1 MNLVRKIKLKKRLL
15 VCFLLLSIIPIIL
28 ISFFTYKLSSNSAK
42 RKLADSNKQLLSLIN
57 TNMKG
62 EIEKY
67 QYVCGSICIN
77 EDIQEALLK
86 YDMSDI
92 EKNKTI
98 LSIQD
103 IVKTRIIYPANA
115 KNITILDKNGR
126 LFYDLGYDGFFQKDL
141 EEIYSKTLNEDKDSF
156 TYVKTYS
163 GRDIIVLSRKIY
175 NHYQKKEIIGFTLI
189 SIDEGL
195 FSKTVLNPAEI
206 HDGSNIILMDAY
218 GTVLSSWD
226 RSIPLGEKY
235 NSSEIIKN
243 INAINKNSGTFTL
256 DIDGER
262 QQVTYFYNRD
272 IDKFFLS
279 FVPYSYID
287 SAASVIARDVTIVAI
302 LLICVCCFIL
312 LFIHSSIADPV
323 ENMASACKDIEQGDL
338 SVRINDSGQDELAF
352 LAGSINSMVEEI
364 SSLLQIQKLQEK
376 QKREVEL
383 QMLQYQ
389 INPHFLFNT
398 LNTLK
403 LVAQM
408 NHDEVVSEGIKSL
421 SELLKNTLVE
431 KNEFIS
437 IEEEMNNLK
446 NYMAIMKIR
455 YAGSFTEI
463 FELDESILKNKI
475 PKLLLQPLIENS
487 IVHGAPND
495 GRILNICIKCKEIG
509 SDICIEIEDDG
520 VGFDVNEVLTSNDST
535 ASSTN
540 PLKGLGTEN
549 VNQRI
554 KLNFGDPY
562 GVTIKSEKNKGTVCT
577 VLIPAIKP

>member
-1 MNLVRKIKLKKRLL
+1 MNLIRRIKLKKRLL
-15 VCFLLLSIIPIIL
+15 VCFLLLSIIPIII
-28 ISFFTYKLSSNSAK
+28 ISFITYKLSSNASK
-42 RKLADSNKQLLSLIN
+42 KKIADSNKQLLSLIN

-77 EDIQEALLK
+77 EDIQEALLQ
-86 YDMSDI
+86 DNMSDI
-92 EKNKTI
+92 EKNKTT
-98 LSIQD
+98 LNIQD
-103 IVKTRIIYPANA
+103 IIKSRIIYPANA
-115 KNITILDKNGR
+115 KNITILDKTGS
-126 LFYDLGYDGFFQKDL
+126 LFYDLGYDGFFPDDL
-141 EEIYSKTLNEDKDSF
+141 RDIYLKTYDEDKDSF

-163 GRDIIVLSRKIY
+163 GRDIIVLSRKIFNQY
-175 NHYQKKEIIGFTLI
+175 KKSEIIGYSLI

-226 RSIPLGEKY
+226 RSIPLGQKY
-235 NSSEIIKN
+235 HSEQIIKN
-243 INAINKNSGTFTL
+243 INTINKISGTFTL
-256 DIDGER
+256 EIDN
-262 QQVTYFYNRD
+262 QLQLVTYFYNRD

-287 SAASVIARDVTIVAI
+287 SEASLIARDVVIAAV
-302 LLICVCCFIL
+302 LLICVCCFAL

-323 ENMASACKDIEQGDL
+323 ENMASACKDIGEGDL
-338 SVRINDSGQDELAF
+338 SIRINDSGQDELAF
-352 LAGSINSMVEEI
+352 LADSINSMVEEI
-364 SSLLQIQKLQEK
+364 SSLLEKQKLQEAE
-376 QKREVEL
+376 KRDVEL

-408 NHDEVVSEGIKSL
+408 NHDEVVSDGIKSL

-437 IEEEMNNLK
+437 IEEEMHNLK

-455 YAGSFTEI
+455 YAGSFSESFEI
-463 FELDESILKNKI
+463 DESLSEFKI
-475 PKLLLQPLIENS
+475 PKLLLQPIVENA
-487 IVHGAPND
+487 IVHGTPND
-495 GRILNICIKCKEIG
+495 GRILNILISCKKY
-509 SDICIEIEDDG
+509 SDDICLKIQDDG
-520 VGFDVNEVLTSNDST
+520 VGFDVNASNAQA
-535 ASSTN
+535 ASEKSAN
-540 PLKGLGTEN
+540 PLKGLGSEN
-549 VNQRI
+549 VDKRI
-554 KLNFGDPY
+554 KLNFGEQY
-562 GVTIKSEKNKGTVCT
+562 GLTVESEVSKGTTCT
-577 VLIPAIKP
+577 ILMPAINA